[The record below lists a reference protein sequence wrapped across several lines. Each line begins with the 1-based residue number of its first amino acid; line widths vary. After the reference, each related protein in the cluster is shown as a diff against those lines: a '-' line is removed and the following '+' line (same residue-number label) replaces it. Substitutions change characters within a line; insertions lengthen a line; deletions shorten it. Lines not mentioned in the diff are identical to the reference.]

1 MPSNFTQS
9 EDCLYLNIYVPVGAS
24 ALNQKSVMVWIH
36 GGGYIFGDG
45 TRYDG
50 SFLSGIGGGWIHDG
64 PNIVASNVPSH
75 DPKGTGSSNLRS
87 PIGGFAKGILLN
99 TLYVYITPLML
110 LDSDEPIILPSRVC
124 IVTVLPLHTDV
135 ATTININRYIGLHR

>member
-1 MPSNFTQS
+1 MSSNFTQS

-50 SFLSGIGGGWIHDG
+50 SFLSGIGDV
-64 PNIVASNVPSH
+64 IVVTLNYRLNAFGFLIS
-75 DPKGTGSSNLRS
+75 GS
-87 PIGGFAKGILLN
+87 
-99 TLYVYITPLML
+99 TLHYYTLK
-110 LDSDEPIILPSRVC
+110 
-124 IVTVLPLHTDV
+124 
-135 ATTININRYIGLHR
+135 